1 MLDHFYFLF
10 FLSILLLSNIGYGFV
25 FTNFFKKSFDH
36 LNLGFLGLIGFFII
50 VIISYFT
57 SYFFAH
63 DFKHNLVLH
72 SVGLVSF
79 IHFLVKKKNINEFK
93 RLLLIYF
100 IFLIGVYVWKN
111 HDDFGYYH
119 LTYALNLSENKIIFG
134 TGLFGHGFRTS
145 SSLFFYHSTTYLP
158 LIKYYL
164 FHSGPFIILIY
175 FNYVI
180 LDKLYTNYK
189 LKKFSLSFFFLILS
203 FVYVNVVFYRIA
215 EHGTDRTP
223 QILIFLIFGLFLEQI
238 NNNFREKKKFSEF
251 NILIILIFLA
261 ASMKV
266 IYILY
271 IFLIPIIFIYNNF
284 DLKVYLKK
292 NFLIP
297 IFCFLIIFFNS
308 FNSFLS
314 TGCFVYPEKKT
325 CLFNQYPWS
334 LPENEVER
342 MSLHYEWWAKAGG
355 GAGYNHEMKQSDYVK
370 QFNWLTNWI
379 DRHFF
384 NKVLDTLLGT
394 ILISLI
400 VFFLFRT
407 AKKVKIKT
415 NKIKLVYVFIFIL
428 IMEWF
433 FKHPSMRYGGYVLL
447 ALPIFIYTSSKLAT
461 YKFNSK
467 KIFVKIIA
475 ICLLTISIYNIRNI
489 IRLDSELK
497 NYYGGHNILISPF
510 FYLPDI
516 KTEIIF
522 NSEELKIY
530 KPINNMCW
538 NAPTPCSN
546 RSKLKAIDWSGY
558 KLIQRDN
565 D

>member
-1 MLDHFYFLF
+1 MQEHFYFIF
-10 FLSILLLSNIGYGFV
+10 FLSILLLSNIGYGLV
-25 FTNFFKKSFDH
+25 FTSFFKKSFDQ
-36 LNLGFLGLIGFFII
+36 LNLGFFGLIGFFII
-50 VIISYFT
+50 IIISYFT
-57 SYFFAH
+57 SYFLAH

-72 SVGLVSF
+72 SLGLVSF
-79 IHFLVKKKNINEFK
+79 IYFFAKKKNINEFK
-93 RLLLIYF
+93 KLLFIYLF
-100 IFLIGVYVWKN
+100 FLIGVYVWKN

-119 LTYALNLSENKIIFG
+119 LTYALNLSENKIMLG

-158 LIKYYL
+158 IIKYYL
-164 FHSGPFIILIY
+164 FHSGPFLILIY

-203 FVYVNVVFYRIA
+203 FVYVNVVFHRIA
-215 EHGTDRTP
+215 EHGTDRSP

-238 NNNFREKKKFSEF
+238 NNNFKETKKFSEF

-271 IFLIPIIFIYNNF
+271 IFLIPIIFIYKNF
-284 DLKVYLKK
+284 DVTAYLKK

-297 IFCFLIIFFNS
+297 IFCFLIIFFNL

-325 CLFNQYPWS
+325 CLFNKYPWS
-334 LPENEVER
+334 LPEDEVER

-355 GAGYNHEMKQSDYVK
+355 GAGYNHEMNQSEYVK
-370 QFNWLTNWI
+370 EFNWLNNWI
-379 DRHFF
+379 DRHFSS
-384 NKVLDTLLGT
+384 KVLDTLLGT

-407 AKKVKIKT
+407 TKKAKIKK
-415 NKIKLVYVFIFIL
+415 NKIDIVYIFIFL
-428 IMEWF
+428 LTMEWF

-447 ALPIFIYTSSKLAT
+447 ALPIFIYTSSKLVN

-467 KIFVKIIA
+467 KIFVKIMA
-475 ICLLTISIYNIRNI
+475 IFLLTVSIYNVRNL

-510 FYLPDI
+510 FYLPEV

-522 NSEELKIY
+522 NSEEVKIY

-538 NAPTPCSN
+538 NAPTPCTN
-546 RSKLKAIDWSGY
+546 TSKLKAIDWNGY

>member
-1 MLDHFYFLF
+1 MQDHLYFLF
-10 FLSILLLSNIGYGFV
+10 FLSILLLSNIGYGLV
-25 FTNFFKKSFDH
+25 FANFFKKNFDQ
-36 LNLGFLGLIGFFII
+36 LNLGFCGLIGFFII
-50 VIISYFT
+50 IIVSYFT
-57 SYFFAH
+57 SYFLAH

-72 SVGLVSF
+72 SLGLLSF
-79 IHFLVKKKNINEFK
+79 IYFFVKKKKNNEFK
-93 RLLLIYF
+93 KLLFIYF

-119 LTYALNLSENKIIFG
+119 LTYALNLSENKIMLG

-158 LIKYYL
+158 YIKYYL
-164 FHSGPFIILIY
+164 FHSGPFLILIY

-180 LDKLYTNYK
+180 LNKLYTNYK

-238 NNNFREKKKFSEF
+238 NNNFKETKKFSEF

-271 IFLIPIIFIYNNF
+271 IFLIPIIFFYKNF
-284 DLKVYLKK
+284 DVKVYLRK

-297 IFCFLIIFFNS
+297 VFCFLIIFFNS
-308 FNSFLS
+308 FNSFFS

-325 CLFNQYPWS
+325 CLFNKYPWS

-355 GAGYNHEMKQSDYVK
+355 GAGYNHEMKQSEYIK
-370 QFNWLTNWI
+370 GFNWLTNWI

-400 VFFLFRT
+400 VFLLFKT
-407 AKKVKIKT
+407 TKKAKIKKY
-415 NKIKLVYVFIFIL
+415 KIDIVYIFIFL
-428 IMEWF
+428 LTMEWF

-447 ALPIFIYTSSKLAT
+447 ALPIFIYTSSKLVN

-475 ICLLTISIYNIRNI
+475 ICLLTVSIYNGRNL

-510 FYLPDI
+510 FYLPDV

-522 NSEELKIY
+522 NSEELNIY

-546 RSKLKAIDWSGY
+546 RSKLKAIDWNGY